1 MPTIFRRALLA
12 AVLLSPFV
20 SRPAF
25 ATWSIVVLD
34 RERAWIGV
42 AAASCTPD
50 VYGIMR
56 LMPGRGVLIA
66 QAIGND
72 AAIQRAGDLLSQGV
86 APNSVLRAVTAPSA
100 DAEVGLRQYAIATL
114 GAGAAQFTGGS
125 TADYHGERRG
135 EDVLVQGNSLAGPEV
150 LDRALAAVHR
160 ARATGQTPE
169 EALMAGLRAGS
180 DAGGDVRCGAQ
191 RATSAFLTVAKPGE
205 KPFLPYLTLSV
216 FGAERGT
223 VNAVDVLQSRLTRWQ
238 TTGGP
243 ANRITS
249 EGVQPSASAGDP
261 RDKR

>member
-1 MPTIFRRALLA
+1 MSSIFRRALVA
-12 AVLLSPFV
+12 AVLLLPCV
-20 SRPAF
+20 PRPAS

-34 RERAWIGV
+34 RERGWIGV
-42 AAASCTPD
+42 AGASCTSD

-72 AAIQRAGDLLSQGV
+72 AAIQRASDLLGQGV
-86 APNSVLRAVTAPSA
+86 APDSVLRAATAPSV
-100 DAEVGLRQYAIATL
+100 DAQVQDRQYAVANLT
-114 GAGAAQFTGGS
+114 GGVAQFTGS
-125 TADYHGERRG
+125 ATAGWHGERRA

-150 LDRALAAVHR
+150 LDRAMAAVR
-160 ARATGQTPE
+160 QARAAGRTLE
-169 EALMAGLRAGS
+169 EVVMAGLMAGS
-180 DAGGDVRCGAQ
+180 EAGGDVRCGEQ

-223 VNAVDVLQSRLTRWQ
+223 VNAVEVLRGRLTRWQ

-243 ANRITS
+243 ENRITS
-249 EGVQPSASAGDP
+249 EGVQPPAPGP
-261 RDKR
+261 